1 MRTAWARL
9 GPATADGPRV
19 AASALWR
26 PGPTATIRLRRN
38 PALTEIPEHLL
49 KRAAARKAALGQG
62 GDAPAD
68 APAGDSAP
76 TPAASA
82 PAAAAPAAPAAP
94 APLPTLEERAA
105 KEEPEL
111 AVVAAAKRRKRVP
124 FWAASV
130 LAFLPLW
137 GIAYAA
143 SVKPPPAGEG
153 DPLVIGAEVYVTAG
167 CNGCHGA
174 NGEGGTG
181 PALNE
186 GQVLETFADPL
197 SMVYWIERGSQGG
210 GVRPDGTYGDLDRPG
225 GVRRSAGGMPG
236 FADRL
241 TPEELAAVVIYVRE
255 VKSGGDPADDPNFNS
270 ELFELDHTV
279 LDAMVEAVAELPPN
293 DPESV
298 ATVEGAEG

>member
-1 MRTAWARL
+1 
-9 GPATADGPRV
+9 
-19 AASALWR
+19 
-26 PGPTATIRLRRN
+26 
-38 PALTEIPEHLL
+38 LTEIPEHLL

-105 KEEPEL
+105 KEQPEL

-130 LAFLPLW
+130 LAALPLW
-137 GIAYAA
+137 GLMYAA
-143 SVKPPPAGEG
+143 SVKPPPAGES

-174 NGEGGTG
+174 NGEGTASIPGFRDG
-181 PALNE
+181 S
-186 GQVLETFADPL
+186 VIDTFADPL
-197 SMVYWIERGSQGG
+197 SQVYWIQRGTAGG
-210 GVRPDGTYGDLDRPG
+210 TRADGTYGDLDRPG
-225 GVRRSAGGMPG
+225 GVRQSGGQMPAFAERLSA
-236 FADRL
+236 
-241 TPEELAAVVIYVRE
+241 EEYAAVVIYIRE
-255 VKSGGDPADDPNFNS
+255 VLSGGDPAEDPNFNA

-279 LDAMVEAVAELPPN
+279 LDAMVEEVAGLPMN
-293 DPESV
+293 DPDSV

>member
-1 MRTAWARL
+1 
-9 GPATADGPRV
+9 
-19 AASALWR
+19 
-26 PGPTATIRLRRN
+26 
-38 PALTEIPEHLL
+38 LTEIPEHLL

-68 APAGDSAP
+68 APASDSAP

-82 PAAAAPAAPAAP
+82 PAAAAAPAAPAAP

-143 SVKPPPAGEG
+143 SVKPPPAGES
-153 DPLVIGAEVYVTAG
+153 DPLVIGAEAYKTCA
-167 CNGCHGA
+167 GCHGA

-181 PALNE
+181 PAFVD
-186 GQVLETFADPL
+186 GAVIDTFADPL
-197 SMVYWIERGSQGG
+197 SMVYWVERGTPG

-225 GVRRSAGGMPG
+225 GVRRSAGNMPPMS
-236 FADRL
+236 DVL
-241 TPEELAAVVIYVRE
+241 TPEEIAAVVIYVRE

-270 ELFELDHTV
+270 ELFELDH
-279 LDAMVEAVAELPPN
+279 LALEALVEEVAGLPMN
-293 DPESV
+293 DPDSV
-298 ATVEGAEG
+298 ATIEGAEG